1 MIKRSFFLGDDWLY
15 YKLFLGEFNSDLVLT
30 DFILPFVKKHL
41 TDSVSQFFYIRYS
54 EGGYHLRLRF
64 LVEDKSKLGDL
75 IIGFHELIHPLVERK
90 VIYKVQTDTY
100 ERELERYYNRCMP
113 FAENIFSQDSIM
125 VVNYLH
131 FFYEQ
136 DLNEDERWLFA
147 IHSIDALLSNFG
159 FNLDDK
165 LRLST
170 ILNDSFSKEF
180 QINKYMSK
188 ELDFKYRASKDKI
201 QNAMSDPFFTTC
213 SGHRYT
219 GMKSSILEIKNH
231 LSENDTM
238 NILTSLIHMS
248 CNRIFRSSPRENEFV
263 LYHFLWKYYR
273 SETGKQKYL

>member
-41 TDSVSQFFYIRYS
+41 TDSISQFFYIRYS

-75 IIGFHELIHPLVERK
+75 IIAFHQLILPMVQRK

-100 ERELERYYNRCMP
+100 EREMERYYESCIP

-125 VVNYLH
+125 VLNYLH
-131 FFYEQ
+131 LFYEQ
-136 DLNEDERWLFA
+136 NLNEDERWLFA

-159 FNLDDK
+159 FNLDNK
-165 LRLST
+165 LHLST

-188 ELDFKYRASKDKI
+188 ELDLKYRASKDRI
-201 QNAMSDPFFTTC
+201 NNAISDSFFNTF
-213 SGHRYT
+213 SDHRYKA
-219 GMKSSILEIKNH
+219 MKNSILEIKNN
-231 LSENDTM
+231 L
-238 NILTSLIHMS
+238 
-248 CNRIFRSSPRENEFV
+248 
-263 LYHFLWKYYR
+263 
-273 SETGKQKYL
+273 